1 MRSNLREQD
10 CCCVQQI
17 QECVSAEEWLI
28 ESTRT
33 SLLAAVSVGEKYT
46 YFAGEIGELAII
58 LYAVINPDKI
68 CIFEMEHAQNPL

>member
-1 MRSNLREQD
+1 MNLQLKNIMIILNRDIYIYVYPRACHFLVYFIAKMRSNLREQD

-33 SLLAAVSVGEKYT
+33 SLLAAVSVGEK
-46 YFAGEIGELAII
+46 
-58 LYAVINPDKI
+58 
-68 CIFEMEHAQNPL
+68 